1 MPVERRYWAVR
12 GATTVERDDP
22 ALIARAVHELLAAIE
37 TLNALTPDLVVSAL
51 FTMTADLRSE
61 FPARAARHHGWDE
74 VAMLS
79 TVEIPVP
86 GSLERCIRTLVHVE
100 FPAPRERVH
109 HVYLH
114 AARALRVDLPPS
126 PPASAGG

>member
-1 MPVERRYWAVR
+1 MPVERSYWAVR

-22 ALIARAVHELLAAIE
+22 ALIAGAVHELLAAIE
-37 TLNALTPDLVVSAL
+37 TLNALTPDRVVSAL

-61 FPARAARHHGWDE
+61 FPARAARDHGWND

-86 GSLERCIRTLVHVE
+86 GSLERCIRALVHVE
-100 FPAPRERVH
+100 FPVPRDHVH
-109 HVYLH
+109 HVYLR
-114 AARALRVDLPPS
+114 AARALRTDLPPS
-126 PPASAGG
+126 PPAGAD